1 MIISVTFSK
10 PTKDAEAILGKPFEK
25 IKIKAENSG
34 GETKY
39 FGEFFTKTQV
49 THKHFTE
56 KELEDFLAQNIG
68 KTFKNCVQR
77 TDKQEILFLTNKKGK
92 ITRIAKDL
100 AGSSNGSNGDNPA
113 ANGDNPLFKNKKYLL
128 PEGSPVPFL
137 VLLGLMTPEGKVIAS
152 KYDKFRQINRF
163 LEFINDI
170 IPEVQKLKSDDE
182 EASPIRIADF
192 GCGKSY
198 LTFAVHYFLTEIMHI
213 PCEIEGLDLKQDVIN
228 YCNEITK
235 KLGLQNLFFHT
246 GNIADYSNKQNPD
259 IVGTSYKNSDVSTI
273 NYDITHDMPI
283 YLFTQSELQFLIAE
297 VQMRFGNNEAAA
309 KTAYEAGVKA
319 DFDLRDTAGADAFLA
334 GAGAFTGAQAEK
346 LNLIYMQKWTALF
359 MHDHMEAWSEIR
371 RTDVPALSPHS
382 AAEIKANSTIYKPG
396 DLINPSVNKKGGSNI
411 AMSMPYSSDS
421 RKYNVNTPAT
431 ARQIT
436 DKVFW
441 DVK

>member
-77 TDKQEILFLTNKKGK
+77 TDKQEILFLANKKGK

-100 AGSSNGSNGDNPA
+100 AGSNGDSPA

-137 VLLGLMTPEGKVIAS
+137 VLLGVMTPEGKVISS

-170 IPEVQKLKSDDE
+170 IPEVQKLKSDEKAGKAEKVD
-182 EASPIRIADF
+182 SPIRIADF

-198 LTFAVHYFLTEIMHI
+198 LTFAVHYFLTEIKHI

-235 KLGLQNLFFHT
+235 KLGLQNLIFHT

-259 IVGTSYKNSDVSTI
+259 IVITLHACDTATDFALQYAVEHKAKAILSVPCCQHEVNKLLSGQKQLQDSSSPFSSLLKWGIIKEKFSSLVTDALRGEWLESHNYK
-273 NYDITHDMPI
+273 
-283 YLFTQSELQFLIAE
+283 
-297 VQMRFGNNEAAA
+297 VQMLEFIDIEHTPKNILIRAVRKNNQNKEDAGTNNSVPTLLNELGIST
-309 KTAYEAGVKA
+309 TA
-319 DFDLRDTAGADAFLA
+319 F
-334 GAGAFTGAQAEK
+334 
-346 LNLIYMQKWTALF
+346 
-359 MHDHMEAWSEIR
+359 
-371 RTDVPALSPHS
+371 
-382 AAEIKANSTIYKPG
+382 STH
-396 DLINPSVNKKGGSNI
+396 
-411 AMSMPYSSDS
+411 
-421 RKYNVNTPAT
+421 
-431 ARQIT
+431 Q
-436 DKVFW
+436 
-441 DVK
+441 

>member
-10 PTKDAEAILGKPFEK
+10 PTKDVEAILGKPFEK

-56 KELEDFLAQNIG
+56 KELDDFLAQNIG
-68 KTFKNCVQR
+68 KTFKNCLQR

-100 AGSSNGSNGDNPA
+100 AGSSNGSNGDNSA

-128 PEGSPVPFL
+128 LEDSPVPFL
-137 VLLGLMTPEGKVIAS
+137 VLLGVMTPEGKVIAS

-182 EASPIRIADF
+182 ETTPIRIADF

-198 LTFAVHYFLTEIMHI
+198 LTFAVHYFLTEIRHI

-235 KLGLQNLFFHT
+235 KLGLQNLIFHT

-259 IVGTSYKNSDVSTI
+259 IVITLHACDTATDFALQYAIEHKAKAILSVPCCQHEVNKLISGQKQLQDSSSPFSSLLKWGIIKEKFSSLVTDALRGEWLENHNYK
-273 NYDITHDMPI
+273 
-283 YLFTQSELQFLIAE
+283 
-297 VQMRFGNNEAAA
+297 VQMLEFIDIEHTPKNILIRAVRKNNQNKE
-309 KTAYEAGVKA
+309 
-319 DFDLRDTAGADAFLA
+319 DTG
-334 GAGAFTGAQAEK
+334 T
-346 LNLIYMQKWTALF
+346 NN
-359 MHDHMEAWSEIR
+359 S
-371 RTDVPALSPHS
+371 VPALLN
-382 AAEIKANSTIYKPG
+382 ELGIST
-396 DLINPSVNKKGGSNI
+396 
-411 AMSMPYSSDS
+411 
-421 RKYNVNTPAT
+421 T
-431 ARQIT
+431 AFSTHQ
-436 DKVFW
+436 
-441 DVK
+441 

>member
-77 TDKQEILFLTNKKGK
+77 TDKQEILFLANKKGK

-100 AGSSNGSNGDNPA
+100 AGSNNGSNGDSPA

-137 VLLGLMTPEGKVIAS
+137 VLLGVMTPEGRVIAS

-198 LTFAVHYFLTEIMHI
+198 LTFAVHYFLTEIRHI

-235 KLGLQNLFFHT
+235 KLGLQNLIFHT
-246 GNIADYSNKQNPD
+246 GNIADYSNKHNPD
-259 IVGTSYKNSDVSTI
+259 IVITLHACDTATDFALQYAVEHKAKAILSVPCCQHEVNKLLSGQKRLQDSSSPFSSLLKWGIIKEKFSSLVTDALRGEWLENHNYK
-273 NYDITHDMPI
+273 
-283 YLFTQSELQFLIAE
+283 
-297 VQMRFGNNEAAA
+297 VQMLEFIDIEHTPKNILIRAVRKNNQNKEDVG
-309 KTAYEAGVKA
+309 T
-319 DFDLRDTAGADAFLA
+319 
-334 GAGAFTGAQAEK
+334 
-346 LNLIYMQKWTALF
+346 NN
-359 MHDHMEAWSEIR
+359 S
-371 RTDVPALSPHS
+371 VPALLN
-382 AAEIKANSTIYKPG
+382 ELGIST
-396 DLINPSVNKKGGSNI
+396 
-411 AMSMPYSSDS
+411 
-421 RKYNVNTPAT
+421 T
-431 ARQIT
+431 AFSTHQ
-436 DKVFW
+436 
-441 DVK
+441 

>member
-39 FGEFFTKTQV
+39 FGEFFTKTQA
-49 THKHFTE
+49 THRHFTE
-56 KELEDFLAQNIG
+56 EELEDFLTQNIG

-100 AGSSNGSNGDNPA
+100 IGGNNKSDKLNNNGDNGT
-113 ANGDNPLFKNKKYLL
+113 NIEKGDSPLFKNKKYLL

-170 IPEVQKLKSDDE
+170 IPEVQKLKNDE
-182 EASPIRIADF
+182 ITGKAEKVASPIRIADF

-198 LTFAVHYFLTEIMHI
+198 LTFAVHYFLTEIKHI

-235 KLGLQNLFFHT
+235 KLGLQNLVFHT

-259 IVGTSYKNSDVSTI
+259 IVITLHACDTATDFALQYAVEHNAKAILSVPCCQHEVNKLLSEQKQLQNQSSPFSSLLKWGIIKEKFSSLVTDALRGEWLENHNYK
-273 NYDITHDMPI
+273 
-283 YLFTQSELQFLIAE
+283 
-297 VQMRFGNNEAAA
+297 VQMLEFIDIEHTPKNILIRAVRKNTKNQNEAET
-309 KTAYEAGVKA
+309 KTN
-319 DFDLRDTAGADAFLA
+319 DSL
-334 GAGAFTGAQAEK
+334 
-346 LNLIYMQKWTALF
+346 
-359 MHDHMEAWSEIR
+359 
-371 RTDVPALSPHS
+371 PALLK
-382 AAEIKANSTIYKPG
+382 ELGIST
-396 DLINPSVNKKGGSNI
+396 
-411 AMSMPYSSDS
+411 
-421 RKYNVNTPAT
+421 T
-431 ARQIT
+431 AFSTHQ
-436 DKVFW
+436 
-441 DVK
+441 

>member
-1 MIISVTFSK
+1 MIISMTFSK
-10 PTKDAEAILGKPFEK
+10 PTRDVEAILGKPFEK

-49 THKHFTE
+49 THRHFTE

-100 AGSSNGSNGDNPA
+100 IGGNNKSDKLNNNGDNGT
-113 ANGDNPLFKNKKYLL
+113 NIEKGDSPLFKNKKYLL

-170 IPEVQKLKSDDE
+170 IPEVQKLKNDE
-182 EASPIRIADF
+182 ITGKAEKVASPIRIADF

-198 LTFAVHYFLTEIMHI
+198 LTFAVHYFLTEIKHI

-235 KLGLQNLFFHT
+235 KLGLQNLVFHT

-259 IVGTSYKNSDVSTI
+259 IVITLHACDTATDFALQYAVEHEAKAILSVPCCQHEINKLLSEQKQLQNPASPFSSLLKWGIIKEKFSSLVTDALRGEWLENHNYK
-273 NYDITHDMPI
+273 
-283 YLFTQSELQFLIAE
+283 
-297 VQMRFGNNEAAA
+297 VQMLEFIDIEHTPKNILIRAVRKNTKNQNEAET
-309 KTAYEAGVKA
+309 KSN
-319 DFDLRDTAGADAFLA
+319 DSL
-334 GAGAFTGAQAEK
+334 
-346 LNLIYMQKWTALF
+346 
-359 MHDHMEAWSEIR
+359 
-371 RTDVPALSPHS
+371 PALLK
-382 AAEIKANSTIYKPG
+382 ELGIST
-396 DLINPSVNKKGGSNI
+396 
-411 AMSMPYSSDS
+411 
-421 RKYNVNTPAT
+421 T
-431 ARQIT
+431 AFSTHQ
-436 DKVFW
+436 
-441 DVK
+441 